1 MGNIFSQC
9 FQFKKTKSQGYRLG
23 DSNNTPTIGSS
34 TGERGRKTNG
44 EHGSGRTTGGSG
56 GVPSREDI
64 LAAAQRRQEE
74 ARSKGVQKGGG
85 KLSKKLE
92 DQQKNPNQPDLTPS
106 DSNLQ
111 WRTD

>member
-1 MGNIFSQC
+1 M
-9 FQFKKTKSQGYRLG
+9 
-23 DSNNTPTIGSS
+23 
-34 TGERGRKTNG
+34 
-44 EHGSGRTTGGSG
+44 
-56 GVPSREDI
+56 
-64 LAAAQRRQEE
+64 LAAAQKRQDE

-92 DQQKNPNQPDLTPS
+92 DQQKNPNQPDLVPS